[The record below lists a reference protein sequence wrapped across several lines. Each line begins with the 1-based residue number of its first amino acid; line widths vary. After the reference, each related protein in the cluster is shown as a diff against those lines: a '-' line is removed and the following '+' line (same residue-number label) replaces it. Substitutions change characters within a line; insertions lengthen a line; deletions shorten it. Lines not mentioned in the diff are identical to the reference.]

1 MRKRVEEGRN
11 ESFPFVNL
19 MKNSG
24 FHAVFGDEE
33 NKDVVIGVLNMML
46 PPHRHVTDITYL
58 KTEHHGKLPKNKEYR
73 YDFMCSDQSGARY
86 IVELQCY
93 PEKFWFRRCVSYC
106 CRAYD
111 RGNKRG
117 KESNGGTGYNIP
129 PVYLIGFM
137 GTKVNHPDEDEW
149 KDRFISEYTFREK
162 TSHDLQDETI
172 TIIFAEMVRFNKS
185 AEECT
190 TAQEKLLYLIKNIGK
205 LNDDPNWDSDAFWQR
220 FVGACEIAGFNEN
233 KRIEYEMA
241 INDERQ
247 KIGQFQAHWELGHD
261 EGLKEGLQEGV
272 AKGRDEERINI
283 ARNCKEMGMDAAS
296 IAKVTGLSETEIA
309 GL

>member
-1 MRKRVEEGRN
+1 M
-11 ESFPFVNL
+11 
-19 MKNSG
+19 
-24 FHAVFGDEE
+24 
-33 NKDVVIGVLNMML
+33 
-46 PPHRHVTDITYL
+46 
-58 KTEHHGKLPKNKEYR
+58 
-73 YDFMCSDQSGARY
+73 
-86 IVELQCY
+86 
-93 PEKFWFRRCVSYC
+93 
-106 CRAYD
+106 
-111 RGNKRG
+111 
-117 KESNGGTGYNIP
+117 
-129 PVYLIGFM
+129 
-137 GTKVNHPDEDEW
+137 
-149 KDRFISEYTFREK
+149 
-162 TSHDLQDETI
+162 QDETI

-185 AEECT
+185 TEECT

-261 EGLKEGLQEGV
+261 EGLKEGREEGLQEGV

-309 GL
+309 RL

>member
-1 MRKRVEEGRN
+1 
-11 ESFPFVNL
+11 
-19 MKNSG
+19 
-24 FHAVFGDEE
+24 
-33 NKDVVIGVLNMML
+33 
-46 PPHRHVTDITYL
+46 
-58 KTEHHGKLPKNKEYR
+58 
-73 YDFMCSDQSGARY
+73 
-86 IVELQCY
+86 
-93 PEKFWFRRCVSYC
+93 
-106 CRAYD
+106 
-111 RGNKRG
+111 
-117 KESNGGTGYNIP
+117 
-129 PVYLIGFM
+129 M
-137 GTKVNHPDEDEW
+137 GTKVNHPDEEEW

-261 EGLKEGLQEGV
+261 EGLKEG
-272 AKGRDEERINI
+272 RDEERINI
-283 ARNCKEMGMDAAS
+283 ARNCIAMGMDAAS
-296 IAKVTGLSETEIA
+296 IAKVTGLSEAEIA
-309 GL
+309 SLK